1 MGSRNTLC
9 TTAPANPCY
18 APLLAL
24 NFIYP
29 HPPPHTHTTPSLCQ
43 ADVVRSRT
51 TLHMAAKHITGE
63 LHAAVKALLGKGT
76 REDMVAWLANAING
90 NKERAKMQED
100 ISVSFCRLS

>member
-1 MGSRNTLC
+1 MHDC
-9 TTAPANPCY
+9 TCK
-18 APLLAL
+18 PLLCSAAGPEL
-24 NFIYP
+24 HLSAPP
-29 HPPPHTHTTPSLCQ
+29 HTHTHTTPSLCQ

-100 ISVSFCRLS
+100 ISVSCCRLS